1 MHKVNPVND
10 TLDIEVMDQPGA
22 GGAHHH
28 YNVTGFS
35 MAGNPSLQGSTSYL
49 PSLSKAVIIFQNGP
63 IGENGVNGLTQEV
76 LLAIVAHRLEC
87 FQAGPY
93 ACEENAHALT
103 HVHQALG
110 ILKGRTL
117 ARMKRGV
124 EGTMA
129 K

>member
-1 MHKVNPVND
+1 MKIETHKVNPVND
-10 TLDIEVMDQPGA
+10 LVDVEVTDQPGA
-22 GGAHHH
+22 GGAHHEYRVSWPMRGPLAH
-28 YNVTGFS
+28 
-35 MAGNPSLQGSTSYL
+35 LRDSTAIL
-49 PSLSKAVIIFQNGP
+49 FQNGP
-63 IGENGVNGLTQEV
+63 IGEKGVNGLTQEV

-93 ACEENAHALT
+93 ACEENAHALR

-110 ILKGRTL
+110 ILKGRTV